1 MNYKHLERELLHLVC
16 PVPTAAGEAFIV
28 ISANP
33 IQNVGNNHF
42 GTEIRC
48 QLSRWMGEII
58 SLRPIGVGLE
68 TFREDTEGTKG
79 ERSVPV

>member
-1 MNYKHLERELLHLVC
+1 MNYKHLERELLRLVC
-16 PVPTAAGEAFIV
+16 PVPTTAGEAFIV

-33 IQNVGNNHF
+33 VQSVGNNHF

-48 QLSRWMGEII
+48 QLSSWMGEII

-79 ERSVPV
+79 ERNVPV